1 MPAQGALGSEKER
14 TVLCERSSLFSY
26 AGTHNDSAVVLA
38 EAIAGTVEEFADL
51 MNEKAKKLG
60 CQNTHFVTPN
70 GLDGEDEDGIHE
82 TTAEDLAA
90 DYAILYYGIGRTGE
104 IS

>member
-1 MPAQGALGSEKER
+1 MNSGDVYKRQ
-14 TVLCERSSLFSY
+14 
-26 AGTHNDSAVVLA
+26 HNDSAVVLA

-82 TTAEDLAA
+82 TTAEDLARIMR
-90 DYAILYYGIGRTGE
+90 Y
-104 IS
+104 